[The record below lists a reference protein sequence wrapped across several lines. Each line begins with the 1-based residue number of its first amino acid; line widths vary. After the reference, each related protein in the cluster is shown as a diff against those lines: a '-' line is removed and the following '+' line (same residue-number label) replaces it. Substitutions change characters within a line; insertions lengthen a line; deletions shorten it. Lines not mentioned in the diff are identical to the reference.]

1 MILLLHYK
9 LGDLK
14 LQNFIFLWQK
24 SSRKTRVL
32 LSKHQGLFR
41 AVFLSENSRGHLSL
55 HPSQFLESPPPPPLS
70 LACVP
75 SSASLKPVALHF
87 FDPSCFVIYHISI
100 SDHSL
105 ETFCFKSLCN
115 YIGYCNHRIA
125 MDNPD
130 YSLYLIVLNL
140 IACTKYLLPCYV
152 IDSLI
157 LELGHEH
164 LERGIILPS
173 EMNQ

>member
-1 MILLLHYK
+1 MAEAFKEDKGLAEQTSRT
-9 LGDLK
+9 
-14 LQNFIFLWQK
+14 LQSCISFRKFQGKSVSSPFLV
-24 SSRKTRVL
+24 SRVC
-32 LSKHQGLFR
+32 Q
-41 AVFLSENSRGHLSL
+41 
-55 HPSQFLESPPPPPLS
+55 LS
-70 LACVP
+70 LAYVP
-75 SSASLKPVALHF
+75 SSASLKPVALHL
-87 FDPSCFVIYHISI
+87 FDPSSFVTYHISI

-105 ETFCFKSLCN
+105 KVLCFKSLCN

-125 MDNPD
+125 MGHPD

-152 IDSLI
+152 IYSLI

-173 EMNQ
+173 KMNQ